1 MKQTPIHDNFNPD
14 ILRFMPR
21 DLKRIVE
28 VGSSSGALARTY
40 RNANPDCEYIGIE
53 IDPGYAEISRR
64 FCTDVIFGN
73 IESMGDEAFAKLF
86 PSDCWIFGD
95 ALEHLYDPWAL
106 LRRIRRHLPDTS
118 QIIACIPDAQH
129 WSLQVLLNN
138 GQFRYQ
144 DQGLLDRTH
153 IRWFTRTTI
162 VELFESTGYKI
173 VEGLPRIFDEPD
185 REKVLPAIRAMALAT
200 GAQPQQAVDDAIPL
214 QWVVKAVPA

>member
-1 MKQTPIHDNFNPD
+1 MKQTPIHDNFNPG

>member
-214 QWVVKAVPA
+214 QWVVKAVHA